1 MSLFEWENTL
11 QHLIRW
17 AIKHIIWICKHDTCI
32 SFYECYHIT
41 KKREVFTCSRKRIV
55 NNQHSVRLLRNRF
68 YRNNDDLGWW
78 CCLVKEGVENERCGF
93 ANKKSQIERLNY
105 QVWNKNTLHVS
116 SVNITS
122 WSLLERESWWTVSQ
136 NIQTPY
142 DELLLKLCFDT
153 MVH

>member
-1 MSLFEWENTL
+1 MMLFGKRKGWKWKE
-11 QHLIRW
+11 
-17 AIKHIIWICKHDTCI
+17 WIC
-32 SFYECYHIT
+32 
-41 KKREVFTCSRKRIV
+41 
-55 NNQHSVRLLRNRF
+55 
-68 YRNNDDLGWW
+68 
-78 CCLVKEGVENERCGF
+78 NE
-93 ANKKSQIERLNY
+93 SIQIEKRNY
-105 QVWNKNTLHVS
+105 KVWIKNTLHVS

>member
-1 MSLFEWENTL
+1 MIILTWY
-11 QHLIRW
+11 
-17 AIKHIIWICKHDTCI
+17 KHI
-32 SFYECYHIT
+32 FYTCYHIT
-41 KKREVFTCSRKRIV
+41 KKRVVFTCSRKRIV

-68 YRNNDDLGWW
+68 YRNNNDLGWW

-105 QVWNKNTLHVS
+105 QVWIKNTFHVS
-116 SVNITS
+116 SVDITS